1 MILCVQIELHN
12 LQTDEVAL
20 FVYEEWLSRSY
31 GPKRTLLCEMPAI
44 INDEE
49 MVELTIYTVSVKT
62 SDATGTQLSTTI
74 LNWFSGAEQKE

>member
-1 MILCVQIELHN
+1 M
-12 LQTDEVAL
+12 AL

-31 GPKRTLLCEMPAI
+31 GPKRTLICEMPAI

-62 SDATGTQLSTTI
+62 SDATGTQLG
-74 LNWFSGAEQKE
+74 LAVQKKGLWSKKGHNI